1 MTALRDWM
9 QLKVSTNT
17 GSVYA
22 NEVTIALFEQ
32 LHDMMLRSLFDFI
45 LTVTKM
51 RLCNLKF

>member
-1 MTALRDWM
+1 M

-17 GSVYA
+17 GRVYA

-32 LHDMMLRSLFDFI
+32 LHDMMVRNLFDFI

-51 RLCNLKF
+51 RLHNLKF